1 MYDLKWLSSCLES
14 ESYACLA
21 MEYGQITQREWCY
34 SEVVGTGR
42 VEQNRAGM
50 CWMARPVL
58 PAGETRSL
66 PQDST
71 EWVFLSPSH
80 SSYSPT
86 VLHTSGWKPCRK
98 FARYF
103 PIAQA
108 LLHHYDVTPSLC
120 FRILWKMGP
129 RQPLPTKWNIFATL
143 DMSHEGVRELFC
155 FNQQRAKNTNTH
167 FKAPGNL
174 SFLPFSRL
182 SWNHADMRTSKQHRG
197 LGV

>member
-1 MYDLKWLSSCLES
+1 MAFILSKVWELRTPCYGVWSNYTESGVIQRLWGQAEWNRTGPVCVGWPGQCYLQGKLEAYLKTPQNECSSPPPT
-14 ESYACLA
+14 LA
-21 MEYGQITQREWCY
+21 
-34 SEVVGTGR
+34 
-42 VEQNRAGM
+42 
-50 CWMARPVL
+50 
-58 PAGETRSL
+58 
-66 PQDST
+66 
-71 EWVFLSPSH
+71 
-80 SSYSPT
+80 T
-86 VLHTSGWKPCRK
+86 VPLFCIHQGWKPCRK
-98 FARYF
+98 FAGYF

-143 DMSHEGVRELFC
+143 DMSDEGVRELFC
-155 FNQQRAKNTNTH
+155 FNQERAKNTNTH